1 MELINVENKD
11 KNLYGLYSLDTTYLT
26 NNIYPFPGQ
35 SINIGSS
42 NNLFNYV
49 YSNTFQG
56 QTINA
61 NNGSIPTLTCNNIQ
75 TSGLTCNNF
84 TLAGSFSNSTITCT
98 LQVGTIAKTFT
109 GRLTR
114 IGNLIIFEANLPSV
128 LNNTGS
134 TINSVTIPYN
144 SNLIAPAINAVAYV
158 QLNNGVNNL
167 VATVVSVNS
176 SNYFNFMYNG
186 GNISLN
192 ANNTLVFT
200 SVLKLLL
207 YSIEKKCKI

>member
-1 MELINVENKD
+1 MEEINNEKTNKS
-11 KNLYGLYSLDTTYLT
+11 LYGIYALDLTYLT
-26 NNIYPFPGQ
+26 NNLYPFPGLTN
-35 SINIGSS
+35 INIGSS
-42 NNLFNYV
+42 SNLFNKI

-56 QTINA
+56 SIINA
-61 NNGSIPTLTCNNIQ
+61 NNGSIPTLTSNNIT
-75 TSGLTCNNF
+75 TSSITCNNF
-84 TLAGSFSNSTITCT
+84 TLSGSFANSSITCT
-98 LQVGTIAKTFT
+98 LNVGSINTNFT

-144 SNLIAPAINAVAYV
+144 SNLPAPAINTVSYV

-167 VATVVSVNS
+167 VATVLSVNS

-192 ANNTLVFT
+192 NGNTLVF
-200 SVLKLLL
+200 SSALKLI
-207 YSIEKKCKI
+207 YTV

>member
-1 MELINVENKD
+1 MEDINTENTNKS
-11 KNLYGLYSLDTTYLT
+11 LYGIYSLDLTYLT
-26 NNIYPFPGQ
+26 NNLYPFPGLTN
-35 SINIGSS
+35 INIGSS
-42 NNLFNYV
+42 SNLFNKI

-56 QTINA
+56 LTINA
-61 NNGSIPTLTCNNIQ
+61 NNGSIPTLTSNNIT
-75 TSGLTCNNF
+75 TSNITCNNF
-84 TLAGSFSNSTITCT
+84 TLNGSFANSSITCT
-98 LQVGTIAKTFT
+98 LNVGSIATNFT

-144 SNLIAPAINAVAYV
+144 SNLPAPAINTVAYV

-167 VATVVSVNS
+167 VAAVVSVNGS
-176 SNYFNFMYNG
+176 GYFNFMYNG

-192 ANNTLVFT
+192 NGNTLVFT
-200 SVLKLLL
+200 SALKLI
-207 YSIEKKCKI
+207 YTV

>member
-1 MELINVENKD
+1 MEEINNENTN
-11 KNLYGLYSLDTTYLT
+11 KNLYGIYALDLTYLT
-26 NNIYPFPGQ
+26 NNLYPFPGLTN
-35 SINIGSS
+35 INIGSS
-42 NNLFNYV
+42 SNLFNKI

-56 QTINA
+56 STINA
-61 NNGSIPTLTCNNIQ
+61 NNGSIPTLSSNNIT
-75 TSGLTCNNF
+75 TSSLTCNNF
-84 TLAGSFSNSTITCT
+84 TLSGSFANSTITCT
-98 LQVGTIAKTFT
+98 LNVGSIATNFT

-144 SNLIAPAINAVAYV
+144 SNLPAPAINTVAYV

-167 VATVVSVNS
+167 VATVLSVNS

-192 ANNTLVFT
+192 NGNTLVF
-200 SVLKLLL
+200 SSALKLI
-207 YSIEKKCKI
+207 YTV